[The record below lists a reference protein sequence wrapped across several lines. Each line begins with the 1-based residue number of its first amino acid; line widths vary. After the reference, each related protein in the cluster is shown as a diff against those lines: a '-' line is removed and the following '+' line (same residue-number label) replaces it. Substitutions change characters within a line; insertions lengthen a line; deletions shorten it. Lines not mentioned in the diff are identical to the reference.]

1 MSIET
6 ISVIGAGAMGS
17 GIAQVAAVAGLDVVV
32 IDVTEAALEKGL
44 AAIKAGLERLVSN
57 EKLDHAAREAA
68 LARIQISTDY
78 ERLANSDLVIE
89 AVTENVEIKLG
100 ILKRIESVANEKAVI
115 ATNTSSISITTLA
128 ASLADPSRLV
138 GMHFFN
144 PVPTMQ
150 LVEVICGLQSS
161 AAAAEAVVELTRRL
175 GKTAVRVKNSPGF
188 AVNRILVPMIN
199 EAFFALAEGVATAEE
214 IDAGMRL
221 GANHPIGPLA
231 LADLVGL
238 DVCLSVMDVLH
249 SDIGD
254 PKYRACPLLREL
266 VRGGRLGR
274 KTGRGVFQYDS
285 SPPERRSRL
294 VSDPN
299 DSVRP
304 GVEEVMN

>member
-6 ISVIGAGAMGS
+6 ISVIGAGTMGS
-17 GIAQVAAVAGLDVVV
+17 GIAQVAAMAGLDVVL
-32 IDVTEAALEKGL
+32 IDVTEVALEKGL
-44 AAIKAGLERLVSN
+44 AAIKAGLERLIRN

-68 LARIQISTDY
+68 LARIQTSTDY

-89 AVTENVEIKLG
+89 AATENVEIKLR
-100 ILKRIESVANEKAVI
+100 ILKQIESLADDKAVI
-115 ATNTSSISITTLA
+115 ATNTSSISITSLA
-128 ASLADPSRLV
+128 ASLSDPSRLV

-150 LVEVICGLQSS
+150 LVEIICGLQSS
-161 AAAAEAVVELTRRL
+161 DAAAESVVQLTRRL

-199 EAFFALAEGVATAEE
+199 EAFFVLAEGVATADE

-266 VRGGRLGR
+266 VCAGRLGR
-274 KTGRGVFQYDS
+274 KTGRGVFLYDS
-285 SPPERRSRL
+285 LPQ
-294 VSDPN
+294 N
-299 DSVRP
+299 GCSVLS
-304 GVEEVMN
+304 GT

>member
-57 EKLDHAAREAA
+57 AKLDHAAREAA

-100 ILKRIESVANEKAVI
+100 ILKRIESVANGKAVI

-128 ASLADPSRLV
+128 ASLADPTRLV

-150 LVEVICGLQSS
+150 LVEIICGLQSS
-161 AAAAEAVVELTRRL
+161 AAAAEAVVDLTRRL

-199 EAFFALAEGVATAEE
+199 EAFFVLAEGVATAEE

-266 VRGGRLGR
+266 VRAGRLGR

-304 GVEEVMN
+304 DVEEVMN